1 MTLEIEYST
10 NNNVTIWATANSY
23 DIKSL
28 AEYPGIELIMGNT
41 KLMWT
46 LMMSRDAKRPHL
58 KDPKQMIWGEVAK
71 VTVTDIS
78 QLKLLFSAPVYDAGN
93 AVLPVKDPSVNAAI
107 VVQPVPQP
115 IMQPI

>member
-1 MTLEIEYST
+1 MCKLFDYRYLLTRSPIL
-10 NNNVTIWATANSY
+10 
-23 DIKSL
+23 KSFSKNL
-28 AEYPGIELIMGNT
+28 
-41 KLMWT
+41 
-46 LMMSRDAKRPHL
+46 
-58 KDPKQMIWGEVAK
+58 EVAK